1 MERLTVKML
10 TEACNDPWDYCGLD
24 AHCTRHCTQPTP
36 CKIPALVHRL
46 AKIENILGDNYD
58 LDRLRELVEA
68 DNAGRFGGAAVAGH
82 TRYKSQPLEVAELK
96 Q

>member
-1 MERLTVKML
+1 M
-10 TEACNDPWDYCGLD
+10 
-24 AHCTRHCTQPTP
+24 
-36 CKIPALVHRL
+36 HRL

-68 DNAGRFGGAAVAGH
+68 DNDGRFGGAAVAGH